1 MFAMT
6 VEEAAVE
13 AAATNDIE
21 WLERLLARID
31 IDDDRDEIGCK
42 ATDIAAA
49 PGYNDVIKTIDR
61 WWVGAGYEPT
71 FLCQRALFNAVAG
84 GHQETVRV
92 LLSDWYVMELYEAH
106 FIGDDPEQTY
116 DFDMV
121 EALELA
127 VNNKDDKIIWVL
139 CELNDCPGKIFKW
152 AAEHDDFQVFHGVF
166 HFHYLDDMD
175 NLYAALLIAASR
187 GCMDIVKLVIDR
199 CGAEMLDFAD
209 DYATLACPLVT
220 AIESGRRE
228 MIDFLYAHDC
238 GHKDE
243 SFGSAF
249 CAAAASGPMEVL
261 KLFYDKEHFD
271 ASTLEGAF
279 ASAARTSQL
288 EIMKFL
294 QSKQDFSS
302 SAINKAFVAAAC
314 FGQTEAAKY
323 LCSIEGHETS
333 PSSLDKAFEGAASGC
348 HINMLQYVDGKG
360 NFSRKVVSKA
370 FERAITDV
378 GLLSETRNDQAR
390 VLKFLHSK
398 GSVYPEVISEFFP
411 EAARSCDVDVV
422 KLVYSM
428 GSISSE
434 SVQSAFQNAAKGNC
448 VEVVEF
454 LCTTGSV
461 PQKAGEDMFLD
472 AVDRHDLYTM
482 ECLFSCGCTTQV
494 ILEAALQKHF
504 SSSTLPHRVLLFL
517 KQKQQT
523 RRD

>member
-49 PGYNDVIKTIDR
+49 HGYNDVIKTIDR

-106 FIGDDPEQTY
+106 FEGDDPEQTY

-175 NLYAALLIAASR
+175 NL
-187 GCMDIVKLVIDR
+187 
-199 CGAEMLDFAD
+199 
-209 DYATLACPLVT
+209 
-220 AIESGRRE
+220 GRRE

-323 LCSIEGHETS
+323 LCSIEGH
-333 PSSLDKAFEGAASGC
+333 
-348 HINMLQYVDGKG
+348 
-360 NFSRKVVSKA
+360 
-370 FERAITDV
+370 
-378 GLLSETRNDQAR
+378 
-390 VLKFLHSK
+390 
-398 GSVYPEVISEFFP
+398 
-411 EAARSCDVDVV
+411 
-422 KLVYSM
+422 
-428 GSISSE
+428 
-434 SVQSAFQNAAKGNC
+434 
-448 VEVVEF
+448 
-454 LCTTGSV
+454 
-461 PQKAGEDMFLD
+461 
-472 AVDRHDLYTM
+472 
-482 ECLFSCGCTTQV
+482 
-494 ILEAALQKHF
+494 
-504 SSSTLPHRVLLFL
+504 
-517 KQKQQT
+517 
-523 RRD
+523 

>member
-31 IDDDRDEIGCK
+31 IDDDRDEIG
-42 ATDIAAA
+42 
-49 PGYNDVIKTIDR
+49 

-106 FIGDDPEQTY
+106 FEGDDPEQTY

-127 VNNKDDKIIWVL
+127 VNNKDDKTIWVL

-152 AAEHDDFQVFHGVF
+152 AAEHDDFQVFHG
-166 HFHYLDDMD
+166 
-175 NLYAALLIAASR
+175 
-187 GCMDIVKLVIDR
+187 LVIDR
-199 CGAEMLDFAD
+199 CGAEMLDFTD

-323 LCSIEGHETS
+323 LCSIEGH
-333 PSSLDKAFEGAASGC
+333 
-348 HINMLQYVDGKG
+348 
-360 NFSRKVVSKA
+360 
-370 FERAITDV
+370 
-378 GLLSETRNDQAR
+378 
-390 VLKFLHSK
+390 
-398 GSVYPEVISEFFP
+398 
-411 EAARSCDVDVV
+411 
-422 KLVYSM
+422 
-428 GSISSE
+428 
-434 SVQSAFQNAAKGNC
+434 
-448 VEVVEF
+448 
-454 LCTTGSV
+454 
-461 PQKAGEDMFLD
+461 
-472 AVDRHDLYTM
+472 
-482 ECLFSCGCTTQV
+482 
-494 ILEAALQKHF
+494 
-504 SSSTLPHRVLLFL
+504 
-517 KQKQQT
+517 
-523 RRD
+523 